1 MCQDRWRKEA
11 RGAMEAEFS
20 GTYSHNIDPKGR
32 VTIPAAYREAL
43 GEDFTL
49 GLNNEFN
56 ALALYP
62 AEQWREIG
70 ERLNRIPDTDARG
83 MAYVRLIK
91 AFSFPNQKLDGQGRV
106 LLPATLRQKAGMDR
120 AICFVG
126 VGRCLEIWD
135 EARFASV
142 CAQSEANIEDLMAY
156 VNDRYFSP
164 EG

>member
-1 MCQDRWRKEA
+1 
-11 RGAMEAEFS
+11 MESEFS

-32 VTIPAAYREAL
+32 VTIPSAYREAL

-49 GLNNEFN
+49 GLNNDFN

-62 AEQWREIG
+62 AAKWKEIG
-70 ERLNRIPDTDARG
+70 DRLNRIPDTDARG

-91 AFSFPNQKLDGQGRV
+91 AFSFPNQKLDAQGRV

-126 VGRCLEIWD
+126 VGRYLEIWD
-135 EARFASV
+135 EARFMSI
-142 CAQSEANIEDLMAY
+142 CAQAEDNIEDLMAY